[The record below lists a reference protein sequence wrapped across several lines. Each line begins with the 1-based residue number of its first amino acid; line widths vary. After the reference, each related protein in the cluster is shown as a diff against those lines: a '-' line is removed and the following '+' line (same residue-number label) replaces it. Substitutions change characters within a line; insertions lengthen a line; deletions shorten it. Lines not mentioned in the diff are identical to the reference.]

1 MTQTACQDLPKRGR
15 GRPAIDPEQAARIGL
30 PGLRAALASCGV
42 TQARLAAVLN
52 TSQTV
57 VSSWCCGSHDPPSR
71 TVRRIAATLGVTAD
85 ALLAVPTL
93 AA

>member
-15 GRPAIDPEQAARIGL
+15 GRPAMADPAERVGL

-42 TQARLAAVLN
+42 TQARLAAVLGTN
-52 TSQTV
+52 QTV
-57 VSSWCCGSHDPPSR
+57 VSAWCCGRNDPPAR

-85 ALLAVPTL
+85 ALLA
-93 AA
+93 A